1 MNQKEKEENT
11 DVVDDLIEPLI
22 DKAAAYGKTNLELLK
37 LRAVQR
43 ASIMAPAVINRTI
56 VLILLGLFLL
66 VLNIGVAIWLGDLL
80 GKMYYGFFI
89 VAGFY
94 GVLTL
99 VFHFFFRKKLKQTI
113 GDWII
118 SELL

>member
-1 MNQKEKEENT
+1 MNPKDDTT
-11 DVVDDLIEPLI
+11 DVVDDLVEPLI
-22 DKAAAYGKTNLELLK
+22 DKAATYGKTSLELLK

-43 ASIMAPAVINRTI
+43 ASIMAPAVVSRII
-56 VLILLGLFLL
+56 MLVLLSFFLL
-66 VLNIGVAIWLGDLL
+66 VLTIAVAIWLGDML

-94 GVLTL
+94 GLLAL
-99 VFHFFFRKKLKQTI
+99 VFQLAIRKKMKQTI

>member
-1 MNQKEKEENT
+1 MNQNEDNT

-22 DKAAAYGKTNLELLK
+22 DKAASYGKTNLELLK

-56 VLILLGLFLL
+56 LLVLLSFFLL
-66 VLNIGVAIWLGDLL
+66 VLTIGVAIWLGDLL

-94 GVLTL
+94 GLL
-99 VFHFFFRKKLKQTI
+99 ALLFHLFFRKQLKESI
-113 GDWII
+113 GNWII